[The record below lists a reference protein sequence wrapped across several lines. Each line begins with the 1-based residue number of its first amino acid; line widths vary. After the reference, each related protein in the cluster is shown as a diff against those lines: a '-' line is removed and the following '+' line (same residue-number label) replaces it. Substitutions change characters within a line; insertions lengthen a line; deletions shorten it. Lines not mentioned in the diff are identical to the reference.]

1 MRKSIFTLAPIAAVL
16 LAGTG
21 IAQAASNAQMTITAN
36 VVAATCDVSLSNPNL
51 DLGNYSKSAFTA
63 VATPVTSSVKTFTV
77 GLSNCETP
85 AKAGDTASLI
95 VTGQTLGG
103 NPNIFNSTGT
113 NTGVMLSEV
122 ATPTSYITT
131 GQKLK
136 VATAG
141 ATPAAGDFNAKSLS
155 LQAGL
160 ASTSTTP
167 DIGMVSAP
175 VLFSFAYN

>member
-1 MRKSIFTLAPIAAVL
+1 MRKSIFTLAPVVAVL
-16 LAGTG
+16 LAGSG
-21 IAQAASNAQMTITAN
+21 VAQAASNAQMTITAN
-36 VVAATCDVSLSNPNL
+36 VVAATCDVSLSNASL
-51 DLGNYSKSAFTA
+51 DLGNYSKSAFTT
-63 VATPVTSSVKTFTV
+63 VATPVTASVKTFTV

-85 AKAGDTASLI
+85 AKAGDKASLI

-113 NTGVMLSEV
+113 NTGVMLSET
-122 ATPTSYITT
+122 ATPTNYITN
-131 GQKLK
+131 GQKLA

-175 VLFSFAYN
+175 ILFSFAYN

>member
-1 MRKSIFTLAPIAAVL
+1 MRKSIFTLAPVVAAL
-16 LAGTG
+16 LAGSG
-21 IAQAASNAQMTITAN
+21 VAQAASNAQMTITAN
-36 VVAATCDVSLSNPNL
+36 VVAATCDVSLSNPSL
-51 DLGNYSKSAFTA
+51 DLGNYSKSAFTT
-63 VATPVTSSVKTFTV
+63 VATPVTASVKTFTV

-85 AKAGDTASLI
+85 AKAGDKASLI

-113 NTGVMLSEV
+113 NTGVMLSET
-122 ATPTSYITT
+122 ATPTKYITN
-131 GQKLK
+131 GQKLA

-141 ATPAAGDFNAKSLS
+141 ATPTAGDFNAKSLS

-175 VLFSFAYN
+175 ILFSFAYN

>member
-1 MRKSIFTLAPIAAVL
+1 MRKSIFTLAPVVAAL
-16 LAGTG
+16 LAGSG
-21 IAQAASNAQMTITAN
+21 VAQAASNAQMTITAN
-36 VVAATCDVSLSNPNL
+36 VVAATCDVSLSNPSL
-51 DLGNYSKSAFTA
+51 DLGNYSKSAFTT
-63 VATPVTSSVKTFTV
+63 VATPVTASVKTFTV

-85 AKAGDTASLI
+85 AKAGDKASLI

-113 NTGVMLSEV
+113 NSGVMLSET
-122 ATPTSYITT
+122 ATPTKYITN
-131 GQKLK
+131 GQKLA

-141 ATPAAGDFNAKSLS
+141 ATPTAGDFNAKSLS

-175 VLFSFAYN
+175 ILFSFAYN

>member
-1 MRKSIFTLAPIAAVL
+1 MRKSIFTLAPVVAAL
-16 LAGTG
+16 LAGSG
-21 IAQAASNAQMTITAN
+21 VAQAASNAQMTITAN
-36 VVAATCDVSLSNPNL
+36 VVAATCDVSLSNASL
-51 DLGNYSKSAFTA
+51 DLGNYSKSAFTT
-63 VATPVTSSVKTFTV
+63 VATPVTASVKTFTV

-85 AKAGDTASLI
+85 AKTGDKASLI

-113 NTGVMLSEV
+113 NTGVMLSET
-122 ATPTSYITT
+122 ATPTKYITN
-131 GQKLK
+131 GQKLA

-167 DIGMVSAP
+167 DVGMVSAP
-175 VLFSFAYN
+175 ILFSFAYN

>member
-1 MRKSIFTLAPIAAVL
+1 MRKSIFTLAPVVAAL
-16 LAGTG
+16 LAGSG
-21 IAQAASNAQMTITAN
+21 VAQAASNAQMTITAN
-36 VVAATCDVSLSNPNL
+36 VVAATCDVSLSNASL
-51 DLGNYSKSAFTA
+51 DLGNYSKSAFTT
-63 VATPVTSSVKTFTV
+63 VATPVTASVKTFTV

-85 AKAGDTASLI
+85 AKAGDKASLI

-113 NTGVMLSEV
+113 NTGVMLSET
-122 ATPTSYITT
+122 ATPTKYITN
-131 GQKLK
+131 GQKLA

-141 ATPAAGDFNAKSLS
+141 ATPTAGDFNAKSLS

-175 VLFSFAYN
+175 ILFSFAYN